1 MNAFEHQVILDR
13 LAHALWAPRD
23 QRYLLSIA
31 QRLLE
36 ASAAEPKIL
45 GILQL
50 TADDLRSLPQLIAE
64 AALVSPDSHARL
76 QHVAQDPVSWAE
88 SRHGGHPLAGIM
100 DLMPGY
106 TIALTKFPTSSE
118 LHDDFEQLITQ
129 VLIINIEQ
137 NLSRDFKDY
146 KQSATKLLLR
156 ELNARQALAKDDF
169 PPNTH
174 NHHQLSLAAR
184 KCVSRLAMKN
194 KADWDDRDKQTW
206 NRFIASAER
215 FLARPDRSPRNI
227 QKSSRKQQRRAAR
240 VIYRSKSSATH
251 IRSPLQLLELEYV
264 DPVDPSPELIIKRKR
279 INIKQ
284 ARKALSLDL
293 SPYEIVQE
301 DSFDVGAETHKFH
314 TSASVKIAGRFQKKQ
329 LSNSAQL
336 LAWSTANLTP
346 ATTEVLINELRDAS
360 QEVSSRGLAASFLL
374 ASLAMGRPLEELM
387 PMGLTLAVKALS
399 VEDIPEDEYA
409 VAVILPKLRCIAIRV
424 NQAQIKIK
432 HDWLGTVP
440 ISPFVLVPDYFDLGR
455 LLEHFDDAV
464 RSPGSPPSRQIKN
477 AINASLSQLTKQLSA
492 KGVSTSKLW
501 QALPRLMQSESGM
514 ATGMAMLT
522 GWQTQNSKVELH
534 YHAIPAQML
543 ASRYMAAMTEL
554 LGDYGNQFAPLERLL
569 PEQKLYVGAHNCPS
583 DAETRALVKGFKKAM
598 GRHRHD
604 ISKSHN
610 LLTLYTLF
618 VCTAGFGLRHAVDP
632 DFEVNRHGSLS
643 WLSYVE
649 KGQHRQLK
657 LPELVDQQLQ
667 LYEEHIHKM
676 KSRRLVKALVGK
688 HKFFLLDEASATKFR
703 LPSPGRIGEELKA
716 YGIDFPLPLNSFR
729 RWMFSKLFEAGQ
741 RGIGTDFFGGHGVS
755 GRLPMTE
762 TNSTTVDV
770 YFELAETLDRILTQ
784 TGWEPLS

>member
-1 MNAFEHQVILDR
+1 MNALELQVILDR
-13 LAHALWAPRD
+13 LAHAVWAPLD
-23 QRYLLSIA
+23 QRYLLAIA
-31 QRLLE
+31 NRLLE
-36 ASAAEPKIL
+36 ATSAEPRIL
-45 GILQL
+45 EALQL
-50 TADDLRSLPQLIAE
+50 TTDDLRYLPQMISE
-64 AALVSPDSHARL
+64 ASLVSAERHSQL
-76 QHVAQDPVSWAE
+76 QLVAQDPVSFAE
-88 SRHGGHPLAGIM
+88 NRHGSHPLAGVLQ
-100 DLMPGY
+100 LMPGY
-106 TIALTKFPTSSE
+106 TLALTKMPAAE
-118 LHDDFEQLITQ
+118 HHYEFEQLVTHSM
-129 VLIINIEQ
+129 LAIIEL
-137 NLSRDFKDY
+137 NLSRSFSDY
-146 KQSATKLLLR
+146 KQSATQLLKR
-156 ELNARQALAKDDF
+156 ELNAQQKLEWQDL
-169 PPNTH
+169 PPFSH
-174 NHHQLSLAAR
+174 NQHQLSLSAR
-184 KCVSRLAMKN
+184 KCVSRLSFKLQEE
-194 KADWDDRDKQTW
+194 WDVLDQLTW
-206 NRFIASAER
+206 RRFVASTKR
-215 FLARPDRSPRNI
+215 FLARPNRPVRRI
-227 QKSSRKQQRRAAR
+227 QKSSHKKQRRAAR

-251 IRSPLQLLELEYV
+251 IRSPLQLMELKFV
-264 DPVDPSPELIIKRKR
+264 DPVDPSPQLIIKTKR
-279 INIKQ
+279 INIRQ
-284 ARKALSLDL
+284 ARKALNLDL

-329 LSNSAQL
+329 LSNAAQL
-336 LAWSTANLTP
+336 LTWSSANLTP
-346 ATTEVLINELRDAS
+346 SNTEALINQLSDAS
-360 QEVSSRGLAASFLL
+360 QEVSSRGLAACFLL
-374 ASLAMGRPLEELM
+374 ASLALGRPLEELL
-387 PMGLTLAVKALS
+387 PMGLTLDVHASS
-399 VEDIPEDEYA
+399 VDDILEDEYA
-409 VAVILPKLRCIAIRV
+409 AAIVLPRLLAIAIRV
-424 NQAQIKIK
+424 NQAQVKMK
-432 HDWLGTVP
+432 HDWAGIVP
-440 ISPFVLVPDYFDLGR
+440 ISHYVLVPDYFDLGR
-455 LLEHFDDAV
+455 LLEHFGDAV
-464 RSPGSPPSRQIKN
+464 RTPGSPPSRQIKN
-477 AINASLSQLTKQLSA
+477 TINAALTLLTRQLA
-492 KGVSTSKLW
+492 NNGISTSKIW
-501 QALPRLMQSESGM
+501 QALPRQMQSESGM

-554 LGDYGNQFAPLERLL
+554 LGDYENHFAPLERLL
-569 PEQKLYVGAHNCPS
+569 PEQKLYVGAHNCPA
-583 DAETRALVKGFKKAM
+583 DVETRNLVKGFKKAM

-716 YGIDFPLPLNSFR
+716 YGIDFPLPLNSYR

>member
-1 MNAFEHQVILDR
+1 MNSLEHEVILDR

-36 ASAAEPKIL
+36 ASSAEPRIL
-45 GILQL
+45 DLLRL
-50 TADDLRSLPQLIAE
+50 TADDLRSLPQLIAQ
-64 AALVSPDSHARL
+64 AALVSPDAHARL

-118 LHDDFEQLITQ
+118 LHDEFEQLITQ
-129 VLIINIEQ
+129 VLITNIEQ

-174 NHHQLSLAAR
+174 NYHQLSLAAR
-184 KCVSRLAMKN
+184 KCVSRLALKN
-194 KADWDDRDKQTW
+194 KADWDDRDRQTW

-215 FLARPDRSPRNI
+215 FLAKPDRSPRNI
-227 QKSSRKQQRRAAR
+227 QRSSRKQQRRVAP

-264 DPVDPSPELIIKRKR
+264 DPVDPCPELIIKRKR

-284 ARKALSLDL
+284 ARKALNLDL

-301 DSFDVGAETHKFH
+301 NSFDVGAETHKFH
-314 TSASVKIAGRFQKKQ
+314 ISASVKIAGRFQKKQ
-329 LSNSAQL
+329 LSNAAQL
-336 LAWSTANLTP
+336 LTWSTANLTP
-346 ATTEVLINELRDAS
+346 STTEALINQLSDAS
-360 QEVSSRGLAASFLL
+360 QEVSSRGLAACFLM
-374 ASLAMGRPLEELM
+374 ASLALGRPLEELS
-387 PMGLTLAVKALS
+387 PIGLTLDVHVSS
-399 VEDIPEDEYA
+399 VDAIPEDEFA
-409 VAVILPKLRCIAIRV
+409 VAVVLPKLRAIAIRV
-424 NQAQIKIK
+424 NQAQVKMK

-440 ISPFVLVPDYFDLGR
+440 ISPYVLVPDYFDLGG
-455 LLEHFDDAV
+455 LLVCFGDAV

-477 AINASLSQLTKQLSA
+477 TINAPLTQLTKQLA
-492 KGVSTSKLW
+492 TKGVSTSKIW
-501 QALPRLMQSESGM
+501 QALPRKMQSESGM
-514 ATGMAMLT
+514 ATVMAMLT

-534 YHAIPAQML
+534 YHTVPAQML

-554 LGDYGNQFAPLERLL
+554 VGDYENKFAQLESLL
-569 PEQKLYVGAHNCPS
+569 PEQKIYVGAHNCPA
-583 DAETRALVKGFKKAM
+583 DAETRNLVKGFKKAM

-657 LPELVDQQLQ
+657 LPDLVDQQLQ

-676 KSRRLVKALVGK
+676 KSRRLVKTLAGK

-703 LPSPGRIGEELKA
+703 LPSPGRIGQELKA
-716 YGIDFPLPLNSFR
+716 YGIDFPLPLNSYR

-741 RGIGTDFFGGHGVS
+741 RGIGTDFFGGHGVA

-762 TNSTTVDV
+762 TNSTTLDV
-770 YFELAETLDRILTQ
+770 YNELAATLDRILTQ
-784 TGWEPLS
+784 AGWEPLS